1 MDKVV
6 HFELPVDELERARA
20 FYSETFG
27 WELEDIPEMDY
38 TIVTT
43 VPIDENRMPKESGAI
58 NGGIYVRAEGISKN
72 PVIVIGVDSIDAS
85 LEKIKAQGCEIVL
98 PKNQVGDMGLY
109 AQIRDTE
116 GNVIGIWQDLNQAES
131 EGAGEVELSV

>member
-6 HFELPVDELERARA
+6 HFEIPVDELGRART
-20 FYSETFG
+20 FYNETFG
-27 WELEDIPEMDY
+27 WELQDIPEMDY

-43 VPIDENRMPKESGAI
+43 VPTNEDRIPNEAGAI

-85 LEKIKAQGCEIVL
+85 LEKIKAQGCDIVL

-116 GNVIGIWQDLNQAES
+116 GNIIGIWQDLAQAE
-131 EGAGEVELSV
+131 